1 MTYVATVDLFV
12 GVFAHLLLEQLVCR
26 VPSHH
31 GRHDEYVGVGVG
43 VLMEMIITDAKI
55 PAKDDRWLK

>member
-1 MTYVATVDLFV
+1 MTYVATVDLLV

-31 GRHDEYVGVGVG
+31 GRHDECVGVG